1 MPKMFR
7 TQWVGERR
15 YVGRDP
21 CVPICRL
28 CIKSESYF
36 TEYICPKCGH
46 FNPSPRTR
54 HSTLT
59 PQQNLQ
65 RPTGPRKSM
74 PPSNVL
80 LHPELAGNEPAIAD
94 RRKSMPALASSL
106 SDDVQTRS
114 SIPAHSPLSSVIS
127 LPEEDEEGATG
138 DNSIITQTDAD
149 ISVSVSESAERSTQM
164 EVD

>member
-1 MPKMFR
+1 
-7 TQWVGERR
+7 
-15 YVGRDP
+15 
-21 CVPICRL
+21 
-28 CIKSESYF
+28 
-36 TEYICPKCGH
+36 
-46 FNPSPRTR
+46 
-54 HSTLT
+54 
-59 PQQNLQ
+59 
-65 RPTGPRKSM
+65 M